1 MGSEPDLKSL
11 TNLDIDH
18 RGRVWVC
25 DVMNYRR
32 RNGARPEGDRILIL
46 EDTTGDGKLDDVK
59 TFYQGRDIDSAM
71 GICVLGNQ
79 VIVSASPTIWKF
91 TDIDG
96 DDKPDSKIALFTETG
111 QRQHDHSAHS
121 FLFGP
126 DGKLYWNFGNTG
138 KQVKDA
144 DGETIVDIR
153 GRAVVDN
160 GQPFYGGMPFRCDMD
175 GSHFEVLAHNF
186 RNNWETTVDSFGTL
200 WQSDNDDDGNRGT
213 RINFV
218 MEQGNYGYRDELT
231 GAGWRDGRITMEE
244 EVPLQHWHLNDPG
257 VVPNMLQ
264 TGAGSPSGI
273 CIYEGRL
280 LPERFWDQ
288 IIHCDPG
295 PNVVRAYPAKP
306 DGAGYS
312 ATIKPLMTGTI
323 DKWFRPADVCVA
335 PDGSL
340 FVTDWYDPGV
350 GGHRQE
356 DSDRGRLFRISPPG
370 VKYTTPTFDFESIAG
385 CVEALRNPNLSV
397 RYMAWTRLH
406 TMGHDSSKVRAV
418 RSELEKLYADTNP
431 RLRARAMWLLGQITD
446 DRAAFVHRVL
456 ADSEADLRVA
466 AIRMTKSMG
475 LSVAEVCAVAVEDDS
490 AAVRRELALAIRY
503 DVTES
508 MPRVWAKLA
517 MQHDGKDR
525 WYLEALGIGSDVRPA
540 ECFAA
545 WMQVNGGQWNT
556 VGGRDIVWRT
566 RADAAAKKIIELI
579 ADPAT
584 SLQQTNRYFRALE
597 YHKDEVRAEVLG
609 ELLSMIASQSKTLV
623 NFEASKKSISQKG
636 KRSQADADEIIV
648 RAVVR
653 MPGNVDLSKYP
664 GTEDAVARHIERR
677 FGQPDYLQLV
687 ERFEPEGAVESVYQ
701 VMVAQGDDSLSL
713 SAAKYLLKG
722 EDGPARFVGYL
733 TNQPLAESKRA
744 ASLLGAVGNPRAVQ
758 ILDRTMA
765 DAEVSFDV
773 RAASVRGLTKSNLGV
788 VALLDHAEAKSLPA
802 DLRLL
807 TGGLLAASSDPKV
820 VAKASKYYPLPASA
834 DSVPLAPLDQL
845 ASMTGDVARGLELF
859 RGKATCSQCH
869 VVAGHGNQVGP
880 DLTEIGSKLSREAM
894 FTSILDPSAG
904 ISHNYENYIV
914 LLDSGQIINGVMVSQ
929 SDDQVI
935 IRNAEAIDQVIDPD
949 EIEEMNKS
957 EISIMPAN
965 LHQTTD
971 QQGLVDMVEYLM
983 TLKKK
988 GV

>member
-1 MGSEPDLKSL
+1 MGSEPNLKSL

-46 EDTTGDGKLDDVK
+46 EDTTGDGKLDNVK

-96 DDKPDSKIALFTETG
+96 DDKPDSKVAMFTETG
-111 QRQHDHSAHS
+111 QPQHDHSAHS

-138 KQVKDA
+138 QQVKDA

-160 GQPFYGGMPFRCDMD
+160 GQPLYGGMPFRCDLD
-175 GSHFEVLAHNF
+175 GSNFEVLAHNF

-218 MEQGNYGYRDELT
+218 MEQGNYGYRDEIT
-231 GAGWRDGRITMEE
+231 GAGWRDGRITMED

-273 CIYEGRL
+273 CMYEGRL
-280 LPERFWDQ
+280 LPKRFWDQ

-312 ATIKPLMTGTI
+312 AVIEPMMTGTI

-356 DSDRGRLFRISPPG
+356 DSDRGRLFRVAPPG
-370 VKYTTPTFDFESIAG
+370 VKYTVPTFDFDSIAG

-397 RYMAWTRLH
+397 RYMAWTQLH
-406 TMGHDSSKVRAV
+406 SMGHDSSKVGAV
-418 RSELEKLYADTNP
+418 RAELENLYADANP
-431 RLRARAMWLLGQITD
+431 RLRARAMWLLGQIAD
-446 DRAAFVHRVL
+446 DRSVFVQRVL
-456 ADSEADLRVA
+456 ADRETDLRIA
-466 AIRMTKSMG
+466 AIRMAKVMG
-475 LSVAEVCAVAVEDDS
+475 LGVAEVCGVAAGDDS

-503 DVTES
+503 DVTDS
-508 MPRVWAKLA
+508 MPGVWAKLA

-525 WYLEALGIGSDVRPA
+525 WYLEALGIGSDVRPT

-545 WMQVNGGQWNT
+545 WMKTNGGQWNT

-566 RADAAAKKIIELI
+566 RADAAAKKIVELI

-597 YHKDEVRAEVLG
+597 YHKDEVREKVLG
-609 ELLSMIASQSKTLV
+609 ELLSILARQSKTLV
-623 NFEASKKSISQKG
+623 TFESSKQAISKND
-636 KRSQADADEIIV
+636 KRSQADQDEIIV
-648 RAVVR
+648 RAVMR

-664 GTEDAVARHIERR
+664 GTKDAIVRHIDRR
-677 FGQPDYLQLV
+677 FGKPDYLKLI
-687 ERFEPEGAVESVYQ
+687 ERFEPEGAAESVYK
-701 VMVAQGDDSLSL
+701 VMVAGGDDSLSL

-722 EDGPARFVGYL
+722 AEGPTRFVGYL
-733 TNQPLAESKRA
+733 TKQPVADSQRVA
-744 ASLLGAVGNPRAVQ
+744 RLLGAVGNPRSVQ
-758 ILDRTMA
+758 ILDQTMA
-765 DAEVSFDV
+765 NGEVGFDI
-773 RAASVRGLTKSNLGV
+773 RAATVHGLSKNNLGV
-788 VALLDHAEAKSLPA
+788 EALLSHAEAKTLPA

-807 TGGLLAASSDPKV
+807 AGGLLAASSNPKV
-820 VAKASKYYPLPASA
+820 VARASKSLPLPASA

-845 ASMTGDVARGLELF
+845 ASMKGDVARGLELF
-859 RGKATCSQCH
+859 RGKATCSKCH
-869 VVAGHGNQVGP
+869 IVAGHGNQVGP
-880 DLTEIGSKLSREAM
+880 DLTEIGGKLSREAM

-904 ISHNYENYIV
+904 ISHNYENYIA
-914 LLDSGQIINGVMVSQ
+914 LLDSGQIITGVLVSQ
-929 SDDQVI
+929 SEEKLI
-935 IRNAEAIDQVIDPD
+935 IRNAEAIDLVIDP
-949 EIEEMNKS
+949 EEVIEMKKS
-957 EISIMPAN
+957 EVSMMPAN
-965 LHQTTD
+965 LHQLTD
-971 QQGLVDMVEYLM
+971 QKGLVDMVEYLM